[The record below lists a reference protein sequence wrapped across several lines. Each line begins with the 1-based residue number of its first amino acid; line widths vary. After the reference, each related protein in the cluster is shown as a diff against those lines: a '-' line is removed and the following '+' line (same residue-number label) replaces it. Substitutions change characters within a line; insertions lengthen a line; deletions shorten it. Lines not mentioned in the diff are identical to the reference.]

1 VAEHNELK
9 NGEAKVEDG
18 AMVLAARGRL
28 GLAWTGA
35 MPQGDYE
42 VAFET
47 SLVSGQRLASL
58 LFPVGGGHC
67 DLVLGGISGRLV
79 GLDGVDG
86 KGYRDN
92 PALTQMRFET
102 NHWYAVR
109 VRVAGGKVEVWADGA
124 RLIDL
129 AVAGHTF
136 AVEDQRAALK
146 PLGLSAYQGST
157 AVRNIRLK
165 RLDGG
170 Q

>member
-1 VAEHNELK
+1 MAEHNELK